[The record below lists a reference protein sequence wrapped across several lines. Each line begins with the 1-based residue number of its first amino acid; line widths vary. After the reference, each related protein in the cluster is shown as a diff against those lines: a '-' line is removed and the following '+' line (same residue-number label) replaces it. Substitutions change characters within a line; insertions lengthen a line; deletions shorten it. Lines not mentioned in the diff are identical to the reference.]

1 MKNAPMCDLTL
12 LTGPR
17 GSGKTT
23 WCVRFV
29 SHARENDVH
38 PAGLLS
44 PAIFHDNTKI
54 GIDLLD
60 ISTGEQRPLARR
72 CPQSSQDIRLGHW
85 CFDATTLDWGNQIL
99 KTLHDQDL
107 ILLDE
112 LGPLEF
118 QKGVGLL
125 AGMKLIDE
133 KRFHQAIVVIRPDL
147 LQPAL
152 SRWPGAGVVNV
163 SNVEPE
169 LHSLEREI
177 P

>member
-1 MKNAPMCDLTL
+1 MCDLTL

-23 WCVRFV
+23 WCVRYV
-29 SHARENDVH
+29 SHAREKGLH

-44 PAIFHDNTKI
+44 PAIFHDGKKI

-72 CPQSSQDIRLGHW
+72 CPQSSQDIQLGHW
-85 CFDATTLDWGNQIL
+85 CFTASTLDWGNQIL
-99 KTLHDQDL
+99 NTLHDQDL

-118 QKGVGLL
+118 EKGVGLL
-125 AGMKLIDE
+125 AGLQLIDE

-147 LQPAL
+147 LQPAC
-152 SRWPGAGVVNV
+152 SRWPEAGVVDV
-163 SNVEPE
+163 SSFEPE
-169 LHSLEREI
+169 FHSLERDI
-177 P
+177 L